1 MELAGKISSQ
11 DMQAIAVQR
20 LGFDISE
27 VKTLLAVHREDHR
40 MMKFEILDRW
50 KNKNRRN
57 NRQVTIYF
65 VTITKRNEHFGK
77 NVIRLV
83 ISID

>member
-11 DMQAIAVQR
+11 DMQAIAVQK

-40 MMKFEILDRW
+40 MMKFEILNRW
-50 KNKNRRN
+50 KNRN
-57 NRQVTIYF
+57 SRNSKQVTLSLICPMCYGLNDSF
-65 VTITKRNEHFGK
+65 K
-77 NVIRLV
+77 NKPFLN
-83 ISID
+83 

>member
-1 MELAGKISSQ
+1 MSPVLSGSELMELAGKISSQ
-11 DMQAIAVQR
+11 DMRAIAVQK

-50 KNKNRRN
+50 KNRN
-57 NRQVTIYF
+57 SRNSKQVMF
-65 VTITKRNEHFGK
+65 SFGCPMK
-77 NVIRLV
+77 MA
-83 ISID
+83 